1 MRRSSIKTRLVA
13 MSLAATAAA
22 LVVASVVILGH
33 QRQSARQDLLDHLE
47 STAAVIGANCTAA
60 LAFGDVAA
68 AREALEAAAH
78 VPSTL
83 QAVLYRADASVL
95 AAYRRPGP
103 RGAIP
108 PPRQPERGRW
118 LSGDTAQVV
127 APVVL
132 DGRAIGTIYLRAS
145 TTSIDRDALRHA
157 GVAAGVLACT
167 LLAALVLLERLISRA
182 TRPIVALSTLTQT
195 VSAGGDCGLR
205 AVVRGDDEVATLAAG
220 LNQML
225 ATLQQRDAE
234 LEAHRRRLEAEVSE
248 RTRALAASNAR
259 LQVELQVRRRAEAAL
274 LDAAHHW
281 RATFDGIRDGM
292 CVLDGRGHVLHANL
306 AMHELLVAASGTLDG
321 SPMRELLRRL
331 LQEAEAQDV
340 AAGEGRTLRRGG
352 NRWFELQRDRIELPG
367 NPGAGFVQVVADVTR
382 QHRLQEQLGQSQKMQ
397 AVGQLAGGVAHDFN
411 NLLSVILTF
420 SSSLCEELPDGELRQ
435 YAHEI
440 ERAGQRAAALTRQL
454 LAFSRKQV
462 LHPRTL
468 DAGVVVADVAGMIE
482 RLIGER
488 IRLVLRVEG
497 CSGCVHM
504 DPSQLEQVLVN
515 LAVNAR
521 DAMPDG
527 GEITIAMMDVEL
539 APSDAP
545 GQARV
550 GPGQYVRIT
559 VSDTGTGIAP
569 DVLPHVFE
577 PFFTTKEKG
586 KGTGLGLAMVYGAV
600 QQSGGS
606 IEVASAPASGATF
619 TIHLPRVAA
628 EPAAARPEPE
638 PVPLG
643 HGERVLVV
651 EDESQLRAM
660 VRRVLT
666 DGGYEVLEAAHG
678 EEGLKVFR
686 EHGDGI
692 DLVLTD
698 LVMPGVGGLA
708 LGRALRERSAVP
720 ILFMSG
726 YSEEMASGKER
737 LPEGQF
743 LQKPFDRPTLLRRIR
758 AALAVSA
765 APPR

>member
-1 MRRSSIKTRLVA
+1 
-13 MSLAATAAA
+13 
-22 LVVASVVILGH
+22 
-33 QRQSARQDLLDHLE
+33 
-47 STAAVIGANCTAA
+47 
-60 LAFGDVAA
+60 
-68 AREALEAAAH
+68 
-78 VPSTL
+78 
-83 QAVLYRADASVL
+83 
-95 AAYRRPGP
+95 
-103 RGAIP
+103 
-108 PPRQPERGRW
+108 
-118 LSGDTAQVV
+118 
-127 APVVL
+127 
-132 DGRAIGTIYLRAS
+132 
-145 TTSIDRDALRHA
+145 
-157 GVAAGVLACT
+157 
-167 LLAALVLLERLISRA
+167 
-182 TRPIVALSTLTQT
+182 
-195 VSAGGDCGLR
+195 
-205 AVVRGDDEVATLAAG
+205 
-220 LNQML
+220 
-225 ATLQQRDAE
+225 
-234 LEAHRRRLEAEVSE
+234 
-248 RTRALAASNAR
+248 
-259 LQVELQVRRRAEAAL
+259 
-274 LDAAHHW
+274 
-281 RATFDGIRDGM
+281 
-292 CVLDGRGHVLHANL
+292 
-306 AMHELLVAASGTLDG
+306 
-321 SPMRELLRRL
+321 
-331 LQEAEAQDV
+331 
-340 AAGEGRTLRRGG
+340 
-352 NRWFELQRDRIELPG
+352 
-367 NPGAGFVQVVADVTR
+367 
-382 QHRLQEQLGQSQKMQ
+382 
-397 AVGQLAGGVAHDFN
+397 AGGVAHDFN

-686 EHGDGI
+686 ERGDGI

-758 AALAVSA
+758 TALAVSA